1 MTARGDLD
9 AVRRHWERSDLGD
22 AILAALQGTGK
33 DPDTLTVED
42 LAPFDQFHGGGLA
55 ATRRLARLGE
65 LSPGMRVLD
74 VGGGLGGPARTLATE
89 CGCRVT
95 VIDLAESYV
104 EAGQRITSLLGLDDR
119 VDFHVGD
126 ALALP
131 FADGAFDAVWTQ
143 NSGMNIADK
152 AGLYAGFHRVI
163 RTDGRL
169 VTQEPMTGPVRPP
182 IYPLMWAPDPTTD
195 HLHTPDAMRAVI
207 EGSGFR
213 AIAWEAVTLGGPP
226 PGPAPA
232 QTVQR
237 LVMGEARVTE
247 ITAAAKRNEEE
258 RRIVMVHAVFAR
270 RPVSAR

>member
-95 VIDLAESYV
+95 VMDLAESYV

-163 RTDGRL
+163 GTGGRL
-169 VTQEPMTGPVRPP
+169 VTQEPMAGPVRPP

-247 ITAAAKRNEEE
+247 ITAAAKRNEKE

>member
-163 RTDGRL
+163 GTGGRL
-169 VTQEPMTGPVRPP
+169 VTQEPMAGPVRPP

-247 ITAAAKRNEEE
+247 ITAAAKRNEKE

>member
-232 QTVQR
+232 QTVQQ

-247 ITAAAKRNEEE
+247 IAAAAKRNEEE